1 MQSSF
6 THSFSNIMD
15 ANVVKPK
22 GRGVLARVPPSPC
35 VLNTSVSIFCES
47 IAFFVVKACE
57 RALPKASCLFFCCGC
72 YCRLGSSEFPRVP
85 HHELEVVVAVDRA
98 AHPLVVFVE
107 LVQGDDAVGLLGI
120 PLGHELLEDL
130 IRCLL
135 ALFDLGVLTCVVDRS
150 DVRQGHLPILV
161 DIELGVGSTD
171 PNLASLAKLTLY
183 IYSKTLD
190 IIVDN

>member
-1 MQSSF
+1 MSGSF
-6 THSFSNIMD
+6 
-15 ANVVKPK
+15 AQ
-22 GRGVLARVPPSPC
+22 C
-35 VLNTSVSIFCES
+35 
-47 IAFFVVKACE
+47 
-57 RALPKASCLFFCCGC
+57 ASRRDL
-72 YCRLGSSEFPRVP
+72 SASELPRVL
-85 HHELEVVVAVDRA
+85 HHQFEVVVAVDRA

-150 DVRQGHLPILV
+150 DVRQRHLPILV

-171 PNLASLAKLTLY
+171 PNLASLAQLSLY
-183 IYSKTLD
+183 MHSKVLD
-190 IIVDN
+190 IIVDNF

>member
-1 MQSSF
+1 
-6 THSFSNIMD
+6 MD
-15 ANVVKPK
+15 IKEEIPRK
-22 GRGVLARVPPSPC
+22 GTDS
-35 VLNTSVSIFCES
+35 
-47 IAFFVVKACE
+47 
-57 RALPKASCLFFCCGC
+57 GC
-72 YCRLGSSEFPRVP
+72 FCRLGSSKFPCVP

-161 DIELGVGSTD
+161 DIELGIGSTD
-171 PNLASLAKLTLY
+171 PNLASLAQLTLY
-183 IYSKTLD
+183 KNSNTLD
-190 IIVDN
+190 IMIDN

>member
-1 MQSSF
+1 MYAS
-6 THSFSNIMD
+6 
-15 ANVVKPK
+15 VVKPK
-22 GRGVLARVPPSPC
+22 GRGVLARVPSSPC

-57 RALPKASCLFFCCGC
+57 RALPKASRLFFCCGC
-72 YCRLGSSEFPRVP
+72 YFRLGSLKLPRVL

-120 PLGHELLEDL
+120 PLGHEFLEDL

-135 ALFDLGVLTCVVDRS
+135 ALFDLWVLTCVVDRS

-171 PNLASLAKLTLY
+171 PNLASL
-183 IYSKTLD
+183 
-190 IIVDN
+190 V